1 MERIEKLRLEALS
14 HVHNRDEFH
23 YRFYQ
28 NYFSRK
34 DPVMRECYG
43 DAIKNAY
50 SELRPLIS
58 DGELIVGKIGKTLTG
73 AEQKD
78 FEENYLPRIRVESEK
93 AGGGQESHMAIDY
106 DLVLNVGLYGITKKI
121 DGYLE
126 NCDDSQ
132 KEFYNTCKKCLEGV
146 IKYSENYSDA
156 AKSLAENER
165 DEKRRAELEKISEIC
180 KKVPAYPAKSF
191 WEAVQSVN
199 FVTHCVS
206 LNPLKL
212 HNMQFQLGRP
222 DRYLLPYY
230 ENDIKNGVI
239 TKDFAQLLLDCLAIQ
254 INNRVPRG
262 LSSGYMVGGR
272 DENGKTVQNELTEM
286 CMQVI
291 DDVRLVYPSVG
302 LCYTEDMDDKYLKKA
317 CELLV
322 KGRSHPAIFGDGT
335 ITKGLRRYGVT
346 EKEACSYIHS
356 TCVEI
361 TPIGASNVWVASPY
375 SNMAQL
381 LLDMLEK
388 EYSSFDE
395 LLGKTLERLDA
406 VIEANFHKQ
415 NELRKIRNDNCMY
428 PLLSCLV
435 SDCLALGRDIE
446 QGGARYNWIMPS
458 FVGMAN
464 LVDSFYAIKTVVFDN
479 KEITLRELKNAL
491 DCNFEGH
498 EALRLRL
505 LNSVPKYGNDIDEVD
520 KYFGYI
526 IDHIVNE
533 CEKYVPMH
541 QNGRLVPS
549 VFCWIKHEIFGRET
563 GATPDGR
570 LAGFPLGDGS
580 GPCQGR
586 ELMGPTASILSS
598 TKWDHAPLIG
608 GVAVNMKFSKNS
620 LGPRSLDTMAS
631 LIKTFI
637 ARGGFEMQIN
647 VVDKETLLEA
657 RKNPENYRDLVVRI
671 GGYSDYF
678 VKLSK
683 EMQDEVILR
692 TAHEI

>member
-58 DGELIVGKIGKTLTG
+58 DGELIVGKIGKMLTG

-106 DLVLNVGLYGITKKI
+106 DLVLNVGIYGIIKKI

-126 NCDDSQ
+126 NCDESQ

-146 IKYSENYSDA
+146 IKYAENYSAA

-165 DEKRRAELEKISEIC
+165 DKKRRAELEKISEIC
-180 KKVPAYPAKSF
+180 KRVPAYPAKSF

-272 DENGKTVQNELTEM
+272 DENGKTIQNELTEM

-317 CELLV
+317 CELLL
-322 KGRSHPAIFGDGT
+322 KGRSHPDIFGDGT
-335 ITKGLRRYGVT
+335 ITKGLRRYGVI

-464 LVDSFYAIKTVVFDN
+464 LVDSLYAIKTVVFDN
-479 KEITLRELKNAL
+479 KEITLCELKNAL